1 MLFSNQSRRYRF
13 NAEWHG
19 KTCQRWKMKKKTMA
33 PGRQVE
39 DLPPSPLSF
48 LYHFLLPRSF
58 TYILADTQHVV
69 SAFIIIVIIISV
81 DGPLMKRRLGRP
93 GEIQEVREEEGRVDF
108 AAQQKQQGEKV
119 GPYGEDKTK
128 VKEEEE
134 KMITKRRRN
143 REERRGLPSRVSW
156 LASW

>member
-1 MLFSNQSRRYRF
+1 
-13 NAEWHG
+13 
-19 KTCQRWKMKKKTMA
+19 MKKKTMA

-39 DLPPSPLSF
+39 DPPPLSLSF
-48 LYHFLLPRSF
+48 LPFPSTAVLHLYS
-58 TYILADTQHVV
+58 YGTQHVV
-69 SAFIIIVIIISV
+69 SAFIIIIIISV

-93 GEIQEVREEEGRVDF
+93 GEIQEVREEGGRVDS
-108 AAQQKQQGEKV
+108 AAQQEQQEVKV

-134 KMITKRRRN
+134 KMVTERWRN

-156 LASW
+156 LASR